1 MGYILKINFIIIN
14 SLDKMKIMFL
24 ILLIINLKEKENTL
38 LLIIIIIIRKMEFQ
52 LQNKG
57 QISGP

>member
-1 MGYILKINFIIIN
+1 MGYILKINYIIIK
-14 SLDKMKIMFL
+14 SLDKMKIIFL
-24 ILLIINLKEKENTL
+24 TLLIINLKEKENTL
-38 LLIIIIIIRKMEFQ
+38 LLIIIIIRKMEFQ